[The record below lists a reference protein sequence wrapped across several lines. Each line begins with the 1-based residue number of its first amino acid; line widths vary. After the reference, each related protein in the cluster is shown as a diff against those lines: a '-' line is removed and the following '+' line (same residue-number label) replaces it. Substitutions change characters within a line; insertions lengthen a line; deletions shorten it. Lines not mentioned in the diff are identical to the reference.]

1 MKEESQ
7 DTSTVTRR
15 PEGVTG
21 IVAWL
26 KGPIFQQ
33 CSPMTGL
40 APARLGSN
48 GIIKPKNAYIFAQT
62 SFSGTK
68 IRSSAKSTATSSFT
82 PIKLHS

>member
-1 MKEESQ
+1 MTVGLSYTPSINTPQVRDAGVK
-7 DTSTVTRR
+7 TSTAGTRR

-33 CSPMTGL
+33 SQLMTGF
-40 APARLGSN
+40 APVRLGSN

-62 SFSGTK
+62 SFSGT
-68 IRSSAKSTATSSFT
+68 
-82 PIKLHS
+82 